1 MSSQNPPSTKK
12 SAARYD
18 ITFEDV
24 CMMYPNGNEA
34 LKDVNLT
41 IRQGEF
47 VFIVGRS
54 GAGKTTLTKLL
65 LCEERVSS
73 GRLHIGPYKLE
84 KLPRRRI
91 PYLRRK
97 MGVVFQDFRL
107 FDNKTAYENIAFAL
121 RVTGEGKKLIQKR
134 VPYFLNIVGLRDKA
148 ASYPTELSGGEKQR
162 IAYARALVNNPYIVI
177 ADEPTGNID
186 PEMSRELLD
195 MLVTIN
201 GLGKTVIVVT
211 HEKELVDRY
220 KKRVVTIEDGR
231 SVSSEATD
239 ITAFLNTL
247 LMPCETR

>member
-186 PEMSRELLD
+186 R
-195 MLVTIN
+195 
-201 GLGKTVIVVT
+201 K
-211 HEKELVDRY
+211 
-220 KKRVVTIEDGR
+220 
-231 SVSSEATD
+231 
-239 ITAFLNTL
+239 
-247 LMPCETR
+247 

>member
-134 VPYFLNIVGLRDKA
+134 VPYFLNIVGLRGKA

-231 SVSSEATD
+231 IVSDRIGGSYDE
-239 ITAFLNTL
+239 
-247 LMPCETR
+247 ETE

>member
-107 FDNKTAYENIAFAL
+107 FPEYTVQDNILIPFYLDHRAPDEQMLHKL
-121 RVTGEGKKLIQKR
+121 TGILGIGGKLHLSLIH
-134 VPYFLNIVGLRDKA
+134 I
-148 ASYPTELSGGEKQR
+148 
-162 IAYARALVNNPYIVI
+162 
-177 ADEPTGNID
+177 
-186 PEMSRELLD
+186 
-195 MLVTIN
+195 
-201 GLGKTVIVVT
+201 
-211 HEKELVDRY
+211 
-220 KKRVVTIEDGR
+220 
-231 SVSSEATD
+231 
-239 ITAFLNTL
+239 
-247 LMPCETR
+247 

>member
-97 MGVVFQDFRL
+97 MGVALQDFRL

-231 SVSSEATD
+231 IVSDRIGGSYDE
-239 ITAFLNTL
+239 
-247 LMPCETR
+247 ETE

>member
-1 MSSQNPPSTKK
+1 MKDTFLIQNLTFTYPEQPS
-12 SAARYD
+12 
-18 ITFEDV
+18 
-24 CMMYPNGNEA
+24 PA
-34 LKDVNLT
+34 LREFSLT

-65 LCEERVSS
+65 MCEERVSS

-107 FDNKTAYENIAFAL
+107 FDNRTAYENIAFAL
-121 RVTGEGKKLIQKR
+121 RVTGESKKLIEKR
-134 VPYFLNIVGLRDKA
+134 VPYFLNVVGLRSKA
-148 ASYPTELSGGEKQR
+148 DSYPTELSGGEKR

-231 SVSSEATD
+231 VISDRIGGSYVEKA
-239 ITAFLNTL
+239 
-247 LMPCETR
+247 E

>member
-73 GRLHIGPYKLE
+73 GRLHIGPSKLE

-231 SVSSEATD
+231 IVSDGIGGSYDE
-239 ITAFLNTL
+239 
-247 LMPCETR
+247 ETE

>member
-73 GRLHIGPYKLE
+73 GRLHIGPYNLV

-231 SVSSEATD
+231 IVSDRIGGSYDE
-239 ITAFLNTL
+239 
-247 LMPCETR
+247 ETE

>member
-1 MSSQNPPSTKK
+1 
-12 SAARYD
+12 
-18 ITFEDV
+18 
-24 CMMYPNGNEA
+24 MYPNGNEA

-65 LCEERVSS
+65 MCEERVSS

-107 FDNKTAYENIAFAL
+107 FDNRTAYENIAFAL
-121 RVTGEGKKLIQKR
+121 RVTGESKKR
-134 VPYFLNIVGLRDKA
+134 VPYFLNVVGLRSKA
-148 ASYPTELSGGEKQR
+148 DSYPTELSGGEKQR

-231 SVSSEATD
+231 VISDRIGGSYVEKA
-239 ITAFLNTL
+239 
-247 LMPCETR
+247 E

>member
-24 CMMYPNGNEA
+24 RMMYPNGNEA

-121 RVTGEGKKLIQKR
+121 RVTGEGKSSYKSASPI
-134 VPYFLNIVGLRDKA
+134 FSTSWACATKA

-231 SVSSEATD
+231 IVSDRIGGSYDE
-239 ITAFLNTL
+239 
-247 LMPCETR
+247 ETE

>member
-12 SAARYD
+12 PAARYD

-134 VPYFLNIVGLRDKA
+134 VPYFLNIVGLRNKA
-148 ASYPTELSGGEKQR
+148 DSYPTELSGGEKQR

-195 MLVTIN
+195 MLVTSN

-231 SVSSEATD
+231 IVSDRIGGSYDE
-239 ITAFLNTL
+239 
-247 LMPCETR
+247 ETE

>member
-1 MSSQNPPSTKK
+1 
-12 SAARYD
+12 
-18 ITFEDV
+18 
-24 CMMYPNGNEA
+24 MMYPNGNEA

-65 LCEERVSS
+65 MCEERVSS

-84 KLPRRRI
+84 
-91 PYLRRK
+91 YLRRK

-107 FDNKTAYENIAFAL
+107 FDNRTAYENIAFAL
-121 RVTGEGKKLIQKR
+121 RVTGESKKLIEKR
-134 VPYFLNIVGLRDKA
+134 VPYFLNVVGLRSKA
-148 ASYPTELSGGEKQR
+148 DSYPTELSGGEKQR

-231 SVSSEATD
+231 VISDRIGGSYVEKA
-239 ITAFLNTL
+239 
-247 LMPCETR
+247 E